1 MKNPIIVII
10 ITLSLGIISSCTS
23 ELDIQQVY
31 TFELQTLPV
40 PKKLVN
46 GETAVIRCSLIKEG
60 SYDDA
65 LFTIRYFQP
74 DGNGE
79 LKMDNG
85 TVLLPNDRYQLK
97 KISFRLYYTSRCEEQ
112 QTIDIYIEDNFG
124 QVVQKTFS
132 WQNNGN
138 GDENEDSE

>member
-31 TFELQTLPV
+31 TFKLQTLPV

-60 SYDDA
+60 CYDDA

-79 LKMDNG
+79 LKMDNE

-97 KISFRLYYTSRCEEQ
+97 KISFRLYYTSRCDEQ
-112 QTIDIYIEDNFG
+112 QTIDVYIEDNFG